1 MEDLDGGG
9 RDPGLDLLARQGMRN
24 AVVVLGDLDMV
35 VEPHPAA
42 LPLGV
47 LVGLGWQGRE
57 GRAFDLLEEL
67 ASRGPQPRSGRSL
80 RSSRSVRMASLR
92 AASEKKRRLRKRA
105 RIQRPTICTPTST
118 LALSRG
124 L

>member
-9 RDPGLDLLARQGMRN
+9 GDPGLDLLARQGMRN

-47 LVGLGWQGRE
+47 LVGLGGQGGGVGGGGGGGPGRSISSNSWRRE
-57 GRAFDLLEEL
+57 R
-67 ASRGPQPRSGRSL
+67 PQPRSGRSL
-80 RSSRSVRMASLR
+80 RSSRSARMASL
-92 AASEKKRRLRKRA
+92 S
-105 RIQRPTICTPTST
+105 
-118 LALSRG
+118 
-124 L
+124 